1 MNLRSR
7 DAMKEV
13 FCSGNA
19 IMNCP
24 IVFHYPDEKRRD
36 AKKRRKILEKLCGG
50 DTGVAYRPEDFR
62 LERTVRLKFL
72 PLDLTR
78 SEEAKRRFLLEPQAM
93 SALQR
98 TNICIIQDI
107 DGVAD
112 NQRFLMTRE
121 N

>member
-1 MNLRSR
+1 
-7 DAMKEV
+7 
-13 FCSGNA
+13 
-19 IMNCP
+19 MNCP
-24 IVFHYPDEKRRD
+24 IVFHYLDE
-36 AKKRRKILEKLCGG
+36 KRRKILEKLCGG
-50 DTGVAYRPEDFR
+50 DMRAVCRAEDLR
-62 LERTVRLKFL
+62 LKRTVRFKFL

-78 SEEAKRRFLLEPQAM
+78 SEEAKRRFIHEPQAA
-93 SALQR
+93 SGLQR